1 MANII
6 NLKKTPDKKDFS
18 PRVGFVYDVFGKGK
32 TLLRGGYGIYYDRI
46 ILEAGA
52 EELVQNDRALTVTQ
66 YAGSSCTNPHIPG
79 PPSLDYC
86 FAPGSSFAP
95 GSPTLANPFSGPHQ
109 TGGVGILAMGP
120 DAHHPL
126 MQQFSLGLQQEVGSS
141 WLISAD
147 GLHVFASRQ
156 IIGHLLRDTTST
168 SPYIGCPGNNQP
180 CVITDPLSGISDNI
194 TLLQSNAKSWY
205 DGLIASIEHQ
215 PAKLGH
221 IGYQYKISYTL
232 SKTFDYSD
240 DDQLTASADEQ
251 VDLVEGINSLR
262 GEKGYA
268 VTDERHRLTL
278 YGEAQLPLGFSLAPI
293 YTFGSGVPADT
304 FLPGTANSAGASGS
318 RLPLLPRNA
327 IGREI
332 KNSNQLN
339 AVINRWNSLPACP
352 AAYPCLAG
360 GTLQTVPTG
369 INFFSPFSSLDLRL
383 KKDIHLGE
391 HARLSLIGEGFNLFN
406 ETNIRGSSA
415 ANFSGRN
422 ISIGP
427 YQPAQ
432 AGPPAVPAQAVQ
444 QNFYSAVS
452 TAGGFFGS
460 GGPRAF
466 QFAARFDF

>member
-1 MANII
+1 MLNAH
-6 NLKKTPDKKDFS
+6 
-18 PRVGFVYDVFGKGK
+18 
-32 TLLRGGYGIYYDRI
+32 
-46 ILEAGA
+46 
-52 EELVQNDRALTVTQ
+52 
-66 YAGSSCTNPHIPG
+66 NPH
-79 PPSLDYC
+79 
-86 FAPGSSFAP
+86 
-95 GSPTLANPFSGPHQ
+95 T
-109 TGGVGILAMGP
+109 V
-120 DAHHPL
+120 
-126 MQQFSLGLQQEVGSS
+126 
-141 WLISAD
+141 
-147 GLHVFASRQ
+147 
-156 IIGHLLRDTTST
+156 LL
-168 SPYIGCPGNNQP
+168 
-180 CVITDPLSGISDNI
+180 
-194 TLLQSNAKSWY
+194 
-205 DGLIASIEHQ
+205 
-215 PAKLGH
+215 
-221 IGYQYKISYTL
+221 
-232 SKTFDYSD
+232 FDYSD

-278 YGEAQLPLGFSLAPI
+278 YGEAQLPWGFSLAPI

-391 HARLSLIGEGFNLFN
+391 NARLSLIGEGFNLFN